1 MPIIILEGI
10 DGSGK
15 STLATRI
22 AERWPGKS
30 TVIHRG
36 PIQTTAEEELVKPLL
51 NLEPDELLI
60 ADRWHLSE
68 LIYGPLYRGASRID
82 RRMLRRI
89 EEVLYEQDAVRVVL
103 QPPLGDVIE
112 RLHTRGEDFLA
123 DEDIFHVYAAYYKLA
138 RSWGYTVLTDNGEAQ
153 AQQLITAV
161 TQVKL
166 AWPLHQ

>member
-30 TVIHRG
+30 TIIHRG
-36 PIQTTAEEELVKPLL
+36 PIQSSVEEELIQPLL
-51 NLEPDELLI
+51 NLKPDELLI

-68 LIYGPLYRGASRID
+68 LIYGPLYRGQSRID
-82 RRMLRRI
+82 RLTLRRI
-89 EEVLYEQDAVRVVL
+89 EEVLDQQDAVRVVL

-123 DEDIFHVYAAYYKLA
+123 DGDISHVYAAYYKLA
-138 RSWGYTVLTDNGEAQ
+138 RAWGYTVLTDNGEAQ
-153 AQQLITAV
+153 AQQLITAA

-166 AWPLHQ
+166 TWPSYQ

>member
-22 AERWPGKS
+22 VEYWPGTS

-36 PIQTTAEEELVKPLL
+36 PIQSSVEEELIMPLL

-68 LIYGPLYRGASRID
+68 LIYGPLYRGTSQINTET
-82 RRMLRRI
+82 MQQI
-89 EEVLYEQDAVRVVL
+89 EKTLHDLGAVRVVL
-103 QPPLGDVIE
+103 QPPLEEVTQ
-112 RLHTRGEDFLA
+112 RLTERGEDFLVESDA
-123 DEDIFHVYAAYYKLA
+123 PYVYAAYAALA
-138 RSWGYTVLTDNGEAQ
+138 QTWGYMALPDNGEA
-153 AQQLITAV
+153 TARLLV
-161 TQVKL
+161 DL
-166 AWPLHQ
+166 ASAAVHTKSTP